1 MLYLVCTPIGNLADI
16 TFRAVETLKSV
27 SLVLA
32 EDTRHTLL
40 LLNAYDIHKP
50 MLSYQ
55 KFNERARCDEVI
67 ERLHA
72 GEDIALVS
80 DAGTPLISD
89 PGAVLLERVIRENLP
104 YTLVGSSCAFVS
116 AAVLSG
122 FSLRTFA
129 FGGFL
134 PEKAGAR
141 EKYLQGF
148 IGYAGT
154 LAFYLSPHSLDSE
167 LKSLFEAFG
176 ARRAVLVREISK
188 KFEECVRFTLGETP
202 SFTEK
207 GEYVL
212 VIEGKEEEND
222 KNALSPQEHLKAY
235 MAEGIA
241 KKEAIKKVAADRGV
255 SKSEIYRIA
264 LTIEDE

>member
-1 MLYLVCTPIGNLADI
+1 MLYLVCTPIGNLKDI
-16 TFRAVETLKSV
+16 TYRAVEVLKEV

-40 LLNAYDIHKP
+40 LLNAYDIQKP

-55 KFNERARCDEVI
+55 KFNERARTEEIVK
-67 ERLHA
+67 RLSA
-72 GEDIALVS
+72 GEDIALVT
-80 DAGTPLISD
+80 DAGTPLVSD
-89 PGAVLLERVIRENLP
+89 PGAVLLSRVIEEGLP
-104 YTLVGSSCAFVS
+104 YTLVGSACAFVS

-134 PEKAGAR
+134 PEKTSAR
-141 EKYLQGF
+141 EKYLKGF
-148 IGYAGT
+148 SGYTGAV
-154 LAFYLSPHSLDSE
+154 AFYLSPHSLDSE
-167 LKSLFEAFG
+167 LQSLYEAFG

-188 KFEECVRFTLGETP
+188 KFEECIRFTLGERP

-212 VIEGKEEEND
+212 VVEGKAAENE
-222 KNALSPQEHLKAY
+222 KNALSVEDHIRAY
-235 MAEGIA
+235 MAEGLS
-241 KKEAIKKVAADRGV
+241 KKEAVKRVAADRDLP
-255 SKSEIYRIA
+255 KNEIYRMA
-264 LTIEDE
+264 LGIVEE

>member
-1 MLYLVCTPIGNLADI
+1 MLYLVCTPIGNMKDM
-16 TFRAVETLKSV
+16 TYRAVEVLKEV
-27 SLVLA
+27 SLILA
-32 EDTRHTLL
+32 EDTRHTLPL
-40 LLNAYDIHKP
+40 LTAYGISKP

-67 ERLHA
+67 ARLQS
-72 GEDIALVS
+72 GEDIALVT

-89 PGAVLLERVIRENLP
+89 PGAVLLERVIEENLP

-141 EKYLQGF
+141 EKYLKGF
-148 IGYAGT
+148 SSYAGAV
-154 LAFYLSPHSLDSE
+154 AFYLSPHSFAGE
-167 LKSLFEAFG
+167 LESLYAAFG

-188 KFEECVRFTLGETP
+188 KFEECVRFTLGEKP
-202 SFTEK
+202 DFTEK

-212 VIEGKEEEND
+212 VIEGKEEENE
-222 KNALSPQEHLKAY
+222 KNALSVEEHIKAY
-235 MAEGIA
+235 MAEGMQ
-241 KKEAIKKVAADRGV
+241 KKDAVKRVAADRGIA
-255 SKSEIYRIA
+255 KSEIYRIA
-264 LTIEDE
+264 LTIEEE